1 MTVYG
6 VDVVT
11 QIGAL
16 LFLGVLH
23 LKAWRYIT
31 RMVLIIMGIVCPFAL
46 LSYTRM
52 KSYYGGAIFAMTVVG
67 MTCFFMDRM
76 GVAPLHSAW
85 HVLSGLAVA
94 VTLYYVV
101 VNGTVTDLRECEF
114 VV

>member
-1 MTVYG
+1 MTVFG

-31 RMVLIIMGIVCPFAL
+31 RMVLIIMGIVFPFAL
-46 LSYTRM
+46 VSYTRM
-52 KSYYGGAIFAMTVVG
+52 KSYYGGAILTLTLTG
-67 MTCFFMDRM
+67 ITCFFMDRM

-85 HVLSGLAVA
+85 HVFSGTAVA

-101 VNGTVTDLRECEF
+101 VNGTVTNVRECEF